1 MDGMRV
7 ILVPVADRPE
17 CVFALEAAFG
27 LATRHEANVVGC
39 HVRPHRAD
47 NAKLNSVAA
56 RALFGGSA
64 KEAGFRLSKRPRA
77 GGASLAIWHEIL
89 GTPDRILAI
98 CGPVADLA
106 VLSRPKPKGAG
117 TAREFLLATLFN
129 SARPVLILPQRR
141 IGRLGTRILIAWN
154 QRPEAAL
161 AVTAALP
168 LLRKAEQVK
177 IVTCGPEDRPGPKA
191 SYLRDYLAHWG
202 VRTELLRTRGRNVD
216 DEIVHSYQAMGAD
229 LLVMGAYSRHR
240 MRERIFGGVTETMLF
255 RSSLP
260 VLMYHP

>member
-1 MDGMRV
+1 MAMRV

-17 CVFALEAAFG
+17 CVFALEAAFR
-27 LATRHEANVVGC
+27 LATEHQANVVGC

-47 NAKLNSVAA
+47 NARFNSVAA

-64 KEAGFRLSKRPRA
+64 REAGFRISKYPRA
-77 GGASLAIWHEIL
+77 GGSTLALWHEMV

-98 CGPVADLA
+98 CGPMVDLA

-117 TAREFLLATLFN
+117 PAREFLLATLFN
-129 SARPVLILPQRR
+129 SARPVLVLPQRR
-141 IGRLGTRILIAWN
+141 IARLGKRILIAWN

-161 AVTAALP
+161 AVAAALP
-168 LLRKAEQVK
+168 LLQNAEMVT

-191 SYLRDYLAHWG
+191 THLRDYLTHWG
-202 VRTELLRTRGRNVD
+202 IRAEHVRTRGRNVD
-216 DEIVHSYQAMGAD
+216 DEIAHSYQEMNAD

-255 RSSLP
+255 RSNLP